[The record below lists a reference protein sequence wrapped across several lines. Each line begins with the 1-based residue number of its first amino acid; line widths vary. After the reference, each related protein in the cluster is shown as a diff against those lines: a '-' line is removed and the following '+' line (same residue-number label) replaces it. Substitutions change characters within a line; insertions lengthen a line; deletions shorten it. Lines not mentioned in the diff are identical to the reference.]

1 MARHDYWNAEELEEA
16 LPEQVDELETIS
28 EEWPEGIHFPEGI
41 SLEKLIKRYEVLV
54 FTLAMHLTSDE
65 ESARKVVADVFV
77 RLGREHHTIKEE
89 PLDSIIHRF
98 TYDAAIPL
106 LLGQIQQK
114 AEDLEDCGEEAH
126 EMLRMMIC

>member
-1 MARHDYWNAEELEEA
+1 MASHDYWNVEELEEA
-16 LPEQVDELETIS
+16 LLEQVDELQAIS
-28 EEWPEGIHFPEGI
+28 EEWPEGIHFAEGS

-65 ESARKVVADVFV
+65 ELARSVVADVFV
-77 RLGREHHTIKEE
+77 RLGREHHRIKEE

-106 LLGQIQQK
+106 LLGQIQKK
-114 AEDLEDCGEEAH
+114 AEDVEGCGGRAYET
-126 EMLRMMIC
+126 LRMMIC